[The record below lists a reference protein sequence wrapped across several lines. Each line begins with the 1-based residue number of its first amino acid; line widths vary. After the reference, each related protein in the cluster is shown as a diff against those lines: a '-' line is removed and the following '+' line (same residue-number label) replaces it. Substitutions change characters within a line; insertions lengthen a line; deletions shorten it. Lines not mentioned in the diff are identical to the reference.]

1 VRTSPTLAVVICTH
15 NPRPAYIAET
25 LDGLR
30 TQTLPVDRWDLVL
43 IDNASQPPLAAFCN
57 PSWHPRTRLVTE
69 ERLGIAP
76 ARHRALRETLGY
88 DLVLFVDDDNV
99 LDPGYLAEGL
109 RLSGEWPQIG
119 CWGGQL
125 LPRFEAVPPAWAGNY
140 LKYLAIWPM
149 KEPMWGN
156 CLHSYD
162 LVPPTAGCF
171 MRAVV
176 RAQFLKL
183 VETDPNHLHLGPRGD
198 DRLGGED
205 MDMMLTAFDLGLGL
219 GRFPSLRL
227 EHIIPRERLT
237 VDYMSR
243 LVSGVA
249 CGQSLLEFIRY
260 PRVPKAASVSWATID
275 GVVHNLRVRKLPPTL
290 RRLHNAEI
298 SGHERA
304 RKIIKE
310 WGRKRHKEAL
320 AASA

>member
-1 VRTSPTLAVVICTH
+1 MSATPSLAVVICTH

-30 TQTLPVDRWDLVL
+30 AQTLPHSQWDLLLV
-43 IDNASQPPLAAFCN
+43 DNASQPPLAAFCS
-57 PSWHPRTRLVTE
+57 PAWHPRARLVTE

-76 ARHRALRETLGY
+76 ARHRALRETLGHE
-88 DLVLFVDDDNV
+88 LVLFVDDDNV
-99 LDPGYLAEGL
+99 LAPDYLEEGL
-109 RLSGEWPQIG
+109 RIAAEWPRIG

-125 LPRFEAVPPAWAGNY
+125 LPRFEAAPPPWLEQY
-140 LKYLAIWPM
+140 LKYLAVWPM

-176 RAQFLKL
+176 RAEFLRI
-183 VETDPNHLHLGPRGD
+183 VETDPTHLDLGARGGD
-198 DRLGGED
+198 LLRGED

-237 VDYMSR
+237 VDYMAR
-243 LVSGVA
+243 LVHGVA
-249 CGQSLLEFIRY
+249 CGQSLLEFIRFKRLPK
-260 PRVPKAASVSWATID
+260 PRARSWTTID
-275 GVVHNLRVRKLPPTL
+275 GVIQNLRVRRLPPTL
-290 RRLHNAEI
+290 RRLHNAET
-298 SGHERA
+298 SGHEQA
-304 RKIIKE
+304 RDIIRD
-310 WGRKRHKEAL
+310 WGRKAPAAAAAL
-320 AASA
+320 